1 MTLPAPRQL
10 DQYVTTETGPLRT
23 TLLWTRVSK
32 RMGARRAPV
41 RGWHAAAFAVAV
53 AAAILLVVHHEHRT
67 GIAPAAPTAQSTDSV
82 GVTTLAD
89 GSRVRA
95 RPGGHVRID
104 RVAPTAVE
112 VTLESGAAD
121 FDVVHDAARTF
132 VVHTGRFD
140 VSDLGTRFSVSIDG
154 GLRVSVS
161 EGRVEIRDTTGALP
175 VRILARGESWSA
187 STEPD
192 PAPSGATAEATAA
205 ATASASRPLTAKE
218 LMEQA
223 DAARVAGR
231 AREAAALFDTVRR
244 KHRSDPRA
252 AMAAFQL
259 GRMRLD
265 TLDNPQGA
273 VEALDDAVAL
283 GPSAPFREDA
293 ESRRVEALDRAR
305 DPRCREARDTYLAR
319 YPAGIHV
326 REVSARCAP

>member
-1 MTLPAPRQL
+1 MTLPAPRKL

-41 RGWHAAAFAVAV
+41 RGWHAAAFAAAV

-67 GIAPAAPTAQSTDSV
+67 GIAPAAPTTQSTDSV

-231 AREAAALFDTVRR
+231 AREAAASIRPPCGASTGPIRARR
-244 KHRSDPRA
+244 WQPSSSDGCGSTRSTTRRGQSRLSTTRWRSARLRPFGRTPSLGASRPSTARETRA
-252 AMAAFQL
+252 AAKLVTPTSRGIQL
-259 GRMRLD
+259 
-265 TLDNPQGA
+265 
-273 VEALDDAVAL
+273 
-283 GPSAPFREDA
+283 
-293 ESRRVEALDRAR
+293 
-305 DPRCREARDTYLAR
+305 
-319 YPAGIHV
+319 
-326 REVSARCAP
+326 VST